1 MQTITHKFFL
11 LTNPTTDTWTDITA
25 DVLLRDSKWTHGIM
39 SSHPLNRVA
48 SVGKLRMILRND
60 SVHGSQYR
68 YTPGHANCMAGF
80 GVKAKVKVVSYWR
93 DYQRVSF
100 VGWIPPNGIRQS
112 PTPFVELVSVDVYD
126 WMYFAL
132 NNQVTLQEIGV
143 DKTLGEVGADLAAL
157 VEAQPSRI
165 EQTNYSEVFANT
177 NDTVRENTTILG
189 ELSKATN
196 SEMGYAYIKYERD
209 TEYLDIL
216 MLEGRETRDG
226 VDLLDYYPLLDSELN
241 YLTTE
246 GSSAREMTVA
256 NAGTSAV
263 NGVYAENGTNGGKAK
278 YTKGDYNIFWDS
290 GIGQWYIGVDTNVFT
305 ADYTSA
311 NDVATPN
318 LCTTWSRASGDD
330 PVPTVVEHGD
340 YLTDE
345 AGNTLLI
352 DDHGTFEYVPQIIN
366 YQVVNGAHWANRV
379 SGKAYPREVG
389 AESVIFTLFEPI
401 KVEANT
407 TYDKLRIRYFVK
419 DGFTSVSASGVSLT
433 DFAMNAQAD
442 GLGADLTADLTVTPD
457 FGSGDAMLS
466 LENTGD
472 VDGYVT
478 VIEVS
483 GTPIYIADTVTQVV
497 DVATEDD
504 TFYGKIEMLLD
515 QKYQEDPTVTLDQI
529 TLLAARYST
538 RTNTI
543 ESITFCASTCVQLAS
558 VYMFGDISTKIPLQY
573 TEFAIDEIYT
583 IQGMEVYMRGNATFC
598 KLYVKPAHFDT
609 YKFWKLGTPGSSELG
624 TTTMLGSDL

>member
-1 MQTITHKFFL
+1 
-11 LTNPTTDTWTDITA
+11 
-25 DVLLRDSKWTHGIM
+25 
-39 SSHPLNRVA
+39 
-48 SVGKLRMILRND
+48 
-60 SVHGSQYR
+60 
-68 YTPGHANCMAGF
+68 MAGF

-112 PTPFVELVSVDVYD
+112 PTPFVDLVSVDVYD

-157 VEAQPSRI
+157 VEAQPSKI
-165 EQTNYSEVFANT
+165 EQANYSEEFANT

-196 SEMGYAYIKYERD
+196 SEMGYAYIKYAPN
-209 TEYLDIL
+209 TEYLDVL
-216 MLEGRETRDG
+216 MLEGRETRDSA
-226 VDLLDYYPLLDSELN
+226 DLLNYYPLLDSELD

-246 GSSAREMTVA
+246 DGVA
-256 NAGTSAV
+256 
-263 NGVYAENGTNGGKAK
+263 
-278 YTKGDYNIFWDS
+278 
-290 GIGQWYIGVDTNVFT
+290 
-305 ADYTSA
+305 
-311 NDVATPN
+311 
-318 LCTTWSRASGDD
+318 
-330 PVPTVVEHGD
+330 
-340 YLTDE
+340 LTDE

-389 AESVIFTLFEPI
+389 TESVIFTLFEPI

-433 DFAMNAQAD
+433 DYAMNAQAD
-442 GLGADLTADLTVTPD
+442 GLGANLTAALTVTPD

-504 TFYGKIEMLLD
+504 TFYGRIEMLLD

-543 ESITFCASTCVQLAS
+543 ESITFCASTCVQLAT
-558 VYMFGDISTKIPLQY
+558 VYMFGDIGTKIPLQY

-598 KLYVKPAHFDT
+598 KLYVKPARFDT

>member
-1 MQTITHKFFL
+1 
-11 LTNPTTDTWTDITA
+11 
-25 DVLLRDSKWTHGIM
+25 M

-165 EQTNYSEVFANT
+165 EQTNYSEEFANT

-196 SEMGYAYIKYERD
+196 SEMGYAYIKYEPN
-209 TEYLDIL
+209 TEYLDVL
-216 MLEGRETRDG
+216 MLEGRETRDSA
-226 VDLLDYYPLLDSELN
+226 DLLNYYPLLDSELD

-246 GSSAREMTVA
+246 DGVA
-256 NAGTSAV
+256 
-263 NGVYAENGTNGGKAK
+263 
-278 YTKGDYNIFWDS
+278 
-290 GIGQWYIGVDTNVFT
+290 
-305 ADYTSA
+305 
-311 NDVATPN
+311 
-318 LCTTWSRASGDD
+318 
-330 PVPTVVEHGD
+330 
-340 YLTDE
+340 LTDE

-389 AESVIFTLFEPI
+389 TESVIFTLFEPI

-433 DFAMNAQAD
+433 DYAMNAQAD
-442 GLGADLTADLTVTPD
+442 GLGADLTAALTVTPD

-504 TFYGKIEMLLD
+504 TFYGRIEMLLD

-543 ESITFCASTCVQLAS
+543 ESITFCASTCVQLAT
-558 VYMFGDISTKIPLQY
+558 VYMFGDIGTKIPLQY